1 MPWTLRMTLIVMAI
15 TAVAMLY
22 NTLRLN
28 WYLKKTSLYSSV
40 RFWLVFSVAVLL
52 IFTYPASGYV
62 IELFGGDFSRDLYPV
77 WVIQSFWCGFLF
89 NAVLFNILIVLD
101 VINLILSKLMKID
114 RPQLQTI
121 FGLASFL
128 LTIGA
133 LLFTIGKASF
143 DSTRI
148 VTESIVHEVYSPEAS
163 EALSKPLKVA
173 HISEI
178 HADRFTSKKKVAR
191 YMKRVEAAEPDI
203 VLITGDLIS
212 SGLTFV
218 EMTAQEISSVDATL
232 GTYVVMGD
240 HDYWSGQDEV
250 AEILESYGL
259 NVVRDENRWIEW
271 GDLSIRLTGVTEVY
285 SSSVDRELF
294 RDLMRENSGEHLRI
308 LFSHQAT
315 DDLVEQAK
323 QSDVDLFLAGHT
335 HGGQMNVPFFYR
347 TVTAAQLETDYVHG
361 FYQLDNMLLSVNSG
375 LGYTL
380 APVRFNAPAEV
391 SIINLK

>member
-1 MPWTLRMTLIVMAI
+1 MPWTLRMTLIVTGL

-22 NTLRLN
+22 NTLRLK
-28 WYLKKTSLYSSV
+28 WYWKKTSLYSHA
-40 RFWLVFSVAVLL
+40 RFWLVFSVTVLL
-52 IFTYPASGYV
+52 IFSYPASGYV
-62 IELFGGDFSRDLYPV
+62 IELIGGDFSRDLYPV

-89 NAVLFNILIVLD
+89 NAVLFNVLIVLD
-101 VINLILSKLMKID
+101 VINLILSKVVKID

-121 FGLASFL
+121 FGLVSLL

-133 LLFTIGKASF
+133 LLFTVGKAVF

-148 VTESIVHEVYSPEAS
+148 VTESIVHEVNSPEATK
-163 EALSKPLKVA
+163 ALSTPLKVA

-191 YMKRVEAAEPDI
+191 YMKQVEAAGPDI
-203 VLITGDLIS
+203 IFITGDLIS

-218 EMTAQEISSVDATL
+218 EMTALEISSVDAPL

-250 AEILESYGL
+250 TAILENFGL
-259 NVVRDENRWIEW
+259 NVLRDENRWIEW
-271 GDLSIRLTGVTEVY
+271 GESSIRLTGVTEVY
-285 SSSVDRELF
+285 SSSIDRELF
-294 RDLMRENSGEHLRI
+294 RSLMTEDRGEQLRI

-323 QSDVDLFLAGHT
+323 ESNVDLFMAGHT

-361 FYQLDNMLLSVNSG
+361 FYVLDNMLLSINSG

-391 SIINLK
+391 SVIELK